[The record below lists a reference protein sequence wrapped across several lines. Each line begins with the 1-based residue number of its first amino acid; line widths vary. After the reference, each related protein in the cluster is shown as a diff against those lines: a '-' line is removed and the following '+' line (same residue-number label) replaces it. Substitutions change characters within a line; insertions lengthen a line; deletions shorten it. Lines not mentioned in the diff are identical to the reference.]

1 MDWMHPSRIFAAACT
16 VTLLAACSDSG
27 ESDET
32 LATLPPTTA
41 PVTTAPAS
49 TTAAPTTAAPT
60 TAAPTTLAPTTVPPT
75 PAPTTVAPTTAAPT
89 TAAPTTAAPTTAA
102 PTTVAP
108 TTVAPTVAPT
118 TASPPTT
125 PVQDPTSGVILA
137 ADGVGVAAFGDEP
150 DAAVAAV
157 TAILGEPTQDSGWV
171 EPFTISACPGTEYR
185 RVSWGAFSLQFSDQ
199 SSKADGRRHLF
210 GFEYGEVGRTDATP
224 AGLVTAEGI
233 GVGSTV
239 AELKSVY
246 PGVSVVAGEEGLSSS
261 SFEVSENGLAGLLTD
276 ATDDGIVI
284 LVVGGDFCGG

>member
-1 MDWMHPSRIFAAACT
+1 MHPSRIFAAACT
-16 VTLLAACSDSG
+16 VALLAACSDSG

-49 TTAAPTTAAPT
+49 TTVAPTTAAPTTAAPTTLAPTTVPPTPAPT

-75 PAPTTVAPTTAAPT
+75 PAPTTVAPTTA
-89 TAAPTTAAPTTAA
+89 
-102 PTTVAP
+102 AP

-137 ADGVGVAAFGDEP
+137 ADGVGVAAFGDEL

-210 GFEYGEVGRTDATP
+210 GYEYGEVGRTDATP

-276 ATDDGIVI
+276 ATDQGIVI

>member
-1 MDWMHPSRIFAAACT
+1 MDRMHPSRIFAAACT
-16 VTLLAACSDSG
+16 VALLAACSDSG
-27 ESDET
+27 ESNET

-60 TAAPTTLAPTTVPPT
+60 NAAPTALAPTTVPPT

-89 TAAPTTAAPTTAA
+89 TA
-102 PTTVAP
+102 AP

-210 GFEYGEVGRTDATP
+210 GYEYGEVGRTDATP

-239 AELKSVY
+239 AELKSAY

-276 ATDDGIVI
+276 ATDQGIVI

>member
-1 MDWMHPSRIFAAACT
+1 MDRMHPSRIFAAACT
-16 VTLLAACSDSG
+16 VALLAACSDSG

-49 TTAAPTTAAPT
+49 TTVAPTTAAPTTAAPTTLAPTTVPPTPAPT

-75 PAPTTVAPTTAAPT
+75 PAPTTVAPTTA
-89 TAAPTTAAPTTAA
+89 
-102 PTTVAP
+102 AP

-137 ADGVGVAAFGDEP
+137 ADGVGVAAFGDEL

-210 GFEYGEVGRTDATP
+210 GYEYGEVGRTDATP

-276 ATDDGIVI
+276 ATDQGIVI

>member
-1 MDWMHPSRIFAAACT
+1 MHPSRIFAAACT
-16 VTLLAACSDSG
+16 VALLAACSDSG

-32 LATLPPTTA
+32 LAPLPPTTA
-41 PVTTAPAS
+41 PVTTSPAS

-60 TAAPTTLAPTTVPPT
+60 TAPPTTLAPTTAPPT
-75 PAPTTVAPTTAAPT
+75 P
-89 TAAPTTAAPTTAA
+89 APTTAA

-108 TTVAPTVAPT
+108 TTAAPTVAPT
-118 TASPPTT
+118 TAAPPTT

-137 ADGVGVAAFGDEP
+137 ADGVGVASFGDEP
-150 DAAVAAV
+150 DAAIAAV

-210 GFEYGEVGRTDATP
+210 GYEYGEVGRTDAQP

-239 AELKSVY
+239 AELKSAY
-246 PGVSVVAGEEGLSSS
+246 PDVSVVAGEEGLSSS

-276 ATDDGIVI
+276 ATDQGIVL

>member
-1 MDWMHPSRIFAAACT
+1 
-16 VTLLAACSDSG
+16 
-27 ESDET
+27 
-32 LATLPPTTA
+32 
-41 PVTTAPAS
+41 
-49 TTAAPTTAAPT
+49 
-60 TAAPTTLAPTTVPPT
+60 
-75 PAPTTVAPTTAAPT
+75 
-89 TAAPTTAAPTTAA
+89 
-102 PTTVAP
+102 
-108 TTVAPTVAPT
+108 
-118 TASPPTT
+118 
-125 PVQDPTSGVILA
+125 VQDPTSGVILA

-210 GFEYGEVGRTDATP
+210 GYEYGEVGRTDATP
-224 AGLVTAEGI
+224 AGIVTAEGI

-239 AELKSVY
+239 AELKSAY

-276 ATDDGIVI
+276 ATDQGIVI